1 MTSKPSPHKNF
12 LHSIQS
18 NLEAYVVLS
27 AEPLSPPSDSEVSR
41 FLSLD
46 PGSEDFEHFLCD
58 SGFMNFIAG
67 MEMLSPAKSEL
78 PLLESDV
85 LTVRFTPSFLPKA
98 TILDRIQSLA
108 NGYVCL
114 FYGDPFHIY
123 SYLQKNLINGGLEKI
138 DKIRRVIYNF
148 SGYLVYEKEL
158 QKSVAIQA

>member
-85 LTVRFTPSFLPKA
+85 LTVRFTPSFCPKRRFS
-98 TILDRIQSLA
+98 TGFKVSRTVMFVYFMGIH
-108 NGYVCL
+108 
-114 FYGDPFHIY
+114 FIY
-123 SYLQKNLINGGLEKI
+123 IPIYRKI
-138 DKIRRVIYNF
+138 
-148 SGYLVYEKEL
+148 
-158 QKSVAIQA
+158 